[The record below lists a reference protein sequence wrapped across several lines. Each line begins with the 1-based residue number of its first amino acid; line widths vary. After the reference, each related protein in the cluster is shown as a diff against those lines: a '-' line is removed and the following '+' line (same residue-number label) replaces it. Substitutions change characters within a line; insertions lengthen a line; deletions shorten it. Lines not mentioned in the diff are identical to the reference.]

1 MKRKSSLA
9 RVRTPHLGSAL
20 LILVAFLMLAGVAL
34 AAGTPAIDR
43 WVIAGGGGRAVLPSR
58 SLSGTLGQSVVGVTS
73 SGAHGLCAG
82 FWCRPGAPRQASYL
96 PLLLR
101 GF

>member
-1 MKRKSSLA
+1 MDS
-9 RVRTPHLGSAL
+9 VL
-20 LILVAFLMLAGVAL
+20 LILVALLMLAGVAL

-43 WVIAGGGGRAVLPSR
+43 WVIAGGGGRAELPAH

-82 FWCRPGAPRQASYL
+82 FWCRPGAPWQASYV
-96 PLLLR
+96 PLVLR
-101 GF
+101 GY